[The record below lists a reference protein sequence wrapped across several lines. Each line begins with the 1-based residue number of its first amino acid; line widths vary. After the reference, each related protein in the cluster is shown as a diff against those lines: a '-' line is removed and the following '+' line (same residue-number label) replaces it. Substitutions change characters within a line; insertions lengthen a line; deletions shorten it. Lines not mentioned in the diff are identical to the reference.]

1 MALRWADKTVEES
14 TTTTTGAYQLGG
26 VPSGS
31 AAGSQTFVAGVGDG
45 NTCYYEAEEVGG
57 SAYER
62 GIGTVTDGTPD
73 TLTRTTIHSSSN
85 GGSAV
90 DWTGKTAPPAAV
102 VRAVHAAIDC
112 LHAPASGQDGDCR
125 DFAAGGDDARL

>member
-1 MALRWADKTVEES
+1 MRWADNVVEES

-26 VPSGS
+26 VPASGE
-31 AAGSQTFVAGVGDG
+31 APGAQTFVAGIGDTQ
-45 NTCYYEAEEVGG
+45 TCYYYAKEMSGTAW
-57 SAYER
+57 ER

-90 DWTGKTAPPAAV
+90 DWAGKTVRIVATLPA
-102 VRAVHAAIDC
+102 HA
-112 LHAPASGQDGDCR
+112 L
-125 DFAAGGDDARL
+125 RLQANRNSLFLTSLGVL

>member
-57 SAYER
+57 SAWER

-90 DWTGKTAPPAAV
+90 DWTGKTVRIYCTLPA
-102 VRAVHAAIDC
+102 HA
-112 LHAPASGQDGDCR
+112 L
-125 DFAAGGDDARL
+125 RLQANRNSLFLTSLGVF